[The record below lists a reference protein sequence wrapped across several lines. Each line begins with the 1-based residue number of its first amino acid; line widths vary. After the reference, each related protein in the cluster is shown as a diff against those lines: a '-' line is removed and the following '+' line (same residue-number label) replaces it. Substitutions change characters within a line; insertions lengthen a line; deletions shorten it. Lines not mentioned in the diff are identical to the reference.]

1 MAAKFI
7 TLDTLKKHNQEGDA
21 WVVVNGTV
29 WDVTGFADCH
39 PGGQSVI
46 QEHFGRDASASYN
59 KVHGPGLIGEFL
71 GDAKRVGLV
80 EHHATEPGDGM
91 IHAVQAYAGL
101 PPIESILNLYDFEGL
116 ASRVFSERSWVYVS
130 GASNDCVTMAA
141 NAEWYRRI
149 LLRPRILRDVSY
161 CDTSRS
167 LLGVNLKVPVLNAPA
182 SLVKLVHPDGE
193 LAIARGAAAMGT
205 SFIVPTMSSYSPGE
219 IVRAVPKNQP
229 FFFQLYFNPDR
240 AATRKL
246 LEHVCKLKPTAIVI
260 TVDLPVFSKREA
272 NERYEAKVAAQ
283 NAKPNVTRTS
293 RKQAR
298 SASQTIASNI
308 QWEDV
313 RWVQH
318 ITGLPVIIKGI
329 QCAED
334 AKLALTY
341 GCQGI
346 YISNHGGRAA
356 DTAAPGILTLLE
368 IRARHPE
375 VLEKMAVLIDGGVR
389 RGSDVLKAI
398 CLGADAVCLGRP
410 FFHAALY
417 GQEGIEHAIES
428 EQRTHPLSRANNGP
442 LRGQIAECF

>member
-1 MAAKFI
+1 MAPKIIA
-7 TLDTLKKHNQEGDA
+7 LNSLESHCQEGDA
-21 WVVVNGTV
+21 WLAVNGTV
-29 WDVTGFADCH
+29 WDITGFADKH

-46 QEHFGRDASASYN
+46 REYFGRDASEPYN

-71 GDAKRVGLV
+71 GDAKVVGFL
-80 EHHATEPGDGM
+80 EQY
-91 IHAVQAYAGL
+91 AVDQTTQNIQAYADL
-101 PPIESILNLYDFEGL
+101 PPVESMLNLYDFEEL
-116 ASRVFSERSWVYVS
+116 SSRVLPERSWVYVS
-130 GASNDCVTMAA
+130 GASNDCVTMTA

-149 LLRPRILRDVSY
+149 FFRPRILRDIMN

-167 LLGVNLKVPVLNAPA
+167 ILGINLKVPVLNAPA
-182 SLVKLVHPDGE
+182 SLVKLIHPDGE
-193 LAIARGAAAMGT
+193 LAIAKGAAAMGT

-219 IVRAVPKNQP
+219 IVRAVPQNHP

-246 LEHVCKLKPTAIVI
+246 LEHVCKLKPRAIII

-272 NERYEAKVAAQ
+272 NERYEAKIAAQ
-283 NAKPNVTRTS
+283 NPKPNIKNAS

-298 SASQTIASNI
+298 SAAQTIASNI

-313 RWVQH
+313 RWVQE

-329 QCAED
+329 QCADD
-334 AKLALTY
+334 AKLALDY

-356 DTAAPGILTLLE
+356 DTANPSILTLLE

-375 VLEKMAVLIDGGVR
+375 VLKEMAVLIDGGIR

-410 FFHAALY
+410 FFHAAVY
-417 GQEGIEHAIES
+417 GQEGVEHAIES
-428 EQRTHPLSRANNGP
+428 EYRSIPFPCELWAPQL
-442 LRGQIAECF
+442 IIC